1 MKKISIVLLA
11 LAALSTTALASDN
24 RDSRGSQDSL
34 GMFVSPTADAALFG
48 PSVSDATMRKHKGLS
63 PVIQDQAFRIF
74 EKNGT
79 TDSGV

>member
-11 LAALSTTALASDN
+11 LAAISTAALANDN
-24 RDSRGSQDSL
+24 RDGRGNTDSL
-34 GMFVSPTADAALFG
+34 GMFVSPTAGAKLFG
-48 PSVSDATMRKHKGLS
+48 SAVSDAMIRKHKGLA
-63 PVIQDQAFRIF
+63 PITQDQAFRIY